1 MSNDEPGTDEE
12 AVEADDF
19 YVPATFQFSRGSGRV
34 ERVLVGLF
42 DEEEASD
49 LEVRR
54 VSEEETPDFY
64 SPAMFKAGA
73 EPGRIE
79 RFLNS
84 VLERTEEQGRHVV
97 PEEFRDD
104 FYLPGV
110 DPDDHRGSK

>member
-1 MSNDEPGTDEE
+1 MSNDEPGAEEE

-42 DEEEASD
+42 ENEGD

-54 VSEEETPDFY
+54 VADEETPDFY
-64 SPAMFKAGA
+64 SPAMFKASA

-79 RFLNS
+79 RFLKS
-84 VLERTEEQGRHVV
+84 VFERTDDQGRQVV
-97 PEEFRDD
+97 PKEYRDD

-110 DPDDHRGSK
+110 DPDEYKQSK